1 MPRAT
6 LHRAAARVGIVL
18 ILACALAAA
27 DGLPRARDAGPQTRT
42 AQFLSKTYVV
52 DRKYKSM
59 LGPQSTQRV
68 SLLQTDKPELL
79 WVTGFAA
86 QMVGADG
93 EAPQSQEFMCHS
105 NLDMNMNVHRQ
116 IFGLDRDTPSRM
128 FTLSQGQ
135 QQIEFPKGFGIPVMS
150 NEPFDLTTQVLNHN
164 VEGRSIE
171 VRHKVTVEFVR
182 DQDAGGAMKP
192 LLQLSANGLV
202 LVSGEGGYFDI
213 PSPDPAVHGP
223 GCLPGQS
230 ATGSGR
236 LFTDDY
242 GRQFSG
248 HWLVKPGREV
258 NRSNITRFMRLPFDT
273 TVHYIAVHLHP
284 FAESLELRDITAD
297 KSLYLSKARG
307 FPDKIGLDHVD
318 YFSSEEGIPLYVDH
332 EYELISVYNNTT
344 TENQDSMAVMYL
356 YVLDRQ
362 FKRPAP

>member
-6 LHRAAARVGIVL
+6 LHRTAVRAAAAL
-18 ILACALAAA
+18 ILACALTPGA
-27 DGLPRARDAGPQTRT
+27 GLPQARDVDAPART
-42 AQFLSKTYVV
+42 AQFLSKTYLV

-68 SLLQTDKPELL
+68 TLLQADKPELL

-116 IFGLDRDTPSRM
+116 IFGLTRDTPSRM

-171 VRHKVTVEFVR
+171 VRHRVTVTFVR
-182 DQDAGGAMKP
+182 DKELGGPMKP

-202 LVSGEGGYFDI
+202 LVSGEGGYFNI
-213 PSPDPAVHGP
+213 PSPDAAVHGP
-223 GCLPGQS
+223 GCLPDQS

-258 NRSNITRFMRLPFDT
+258 NRSNITRFMRLP
-273 TVHYIAVHLHP
+273 
-284 FAESLELRDITAD
+284 
-297 KSLYLSKARG
+297 
-307 FPDKIGLDHVD
+307 
-318 YFSSEEGIPLYVDH
+318 
-332 EYELISVYNNTT
+332 
-344 TENQDSMAVMYL
+344 
-356 YVLDRQ
+356 
-362 FKRPAP
+362 